1 MSYTSGDWT
10 ARLKYLVGEGFCCTD
25 SDATALR
32 MFVIGSP
39 SPPSSPNPGPGP
51 TQTQQ
56 PQEPCIC
63 DEAPAVPFFPLYN
76 GTPASMQFASITDMS
91 LNATSAT
98 LCEVVLVTDT
108 SGKLALWSSIDSSGS
123 AVIQIVLNGTVV
135 ASSSMSNYLFYGSAA
150 PVSPGTNTVTLRA
163 ITTESLYIASA
174 RLMAVGSLT

>member
-1 MSYTSGDWT
+1 MAYTSGDWT

-25 SDATALR
+25 SDAIALR

-39 SPPSSPNPGPGP
+39 SPGPSSI
-51 TQTQQ
+51 Q

-63 DEAPAVPFFPLYN
+63 DEAPAVPFFPIYN

-123 AVIQIVLNGTVV
+123 AAVIQIVLNGTVV

-150 PVSPGTNTVTLRA
+150 PVSPGTYTVSLQA
-163 ITTESLYIASA
+163 VTTGSLYISSA
-174 RLMAVGSLT
+174 RVMAVGSLT